1 MNASRHRLTS
11 MICALCLCLSCIPI
25 FSASASAEELAPGY
39 DACMDK
45 PSATTEMM
53 ECLSKAYQHWDA
65 KLNANYKKRMKQCE
79 SKEEKDR
86 LLKAQRAWLKYKQ
99 DMQEYIINSD
109 NGTMSRMDSLSFAVD
124 ATKMQAKL
132 LESGE

>member
-1 MNASRHRLTS
+1 MIATRHRLP
-11 MICALCLCLSCIPI
+11 MIFVLCFCLSGIPI
-25 FSASASAEELAPGY
+25 HAASVFAEELAPGY
-39 DACMDK
+39 NACMDK
-45 PSATTEMM
+45 ASATTEMM

-79 SKEEKDR
+79 SKEEKER

-99 DMQEYIINSD
+99 DMQEYIIHSD
-109 NGTMSRMDSLSFAVD
+109 NGSMTRMESLSFAVD

-132 LESGE
+132 LEEGE